1 MKVFLL
7 IIFSIVTLAACS
19 NENDQNE
26 TTETD
31 SEETTES
38 TASESEDT
46 EQEDSATEDTEQEE
60 TGSEDES
67 ASSEEDDDNNSNE
80 ETESESDTEAQATT
94 DLIEDSE
101 IIEGYWINYSGV
113 DDPRGHMSRTDF
125 IPYDPNQDY
134 TLTSAAYVS
143 YFYGD
148 SFIKTNNYG
157 HDGPYIIESVPEADR
172 VIVSFGEPE
181 ADIVE
186 LRNEAVDDA
195 STDGEEGTTP
205 EEYLGQGKPDIENLQ
220 GQIMF
225 GQDFLSGDDVFPGQR
240 IDERGRFVD
249 DDEYTVTEALEYNS
263 SSDYVI
269 TAPAMISYY
278 RGSRFI
284 ETVEISSAPAYLP
297 PVDNA
302 NYINISFN
310 DEYVLDL
317 NMIEVE

>member
-1 MKVFLL
+1 MKVLLL
-7 IIFSIVTLAACS
+7 IMFSITTLAACS
-19 NENDQNE
+19 NQIDQTETTESEQVTDNNTTESKEVEND
-26 TTETD
+26 TETD
-31 SEETTES
+31 ST
-38 TASESEDT
+38 
-46 EQEDSATEDTEQEE
+46 
-60 TGSEDES
+60 
-67 ASSEEDDDNNSNE
+67 SSYDDNNSVE
-80 ETESESDTEAQATT
+80 DQESDVEESEKETEEQAAT
-94 DLIEDSE
+94 DLIEDSD

-113 DDPRGHMSRTDF
+113 DDARSHMSRTDF
-125 IPYDPNQDY
+125 IPYDASQDY

-157 HDGPYIIESVPEADR
+157 HEGPYLIESVPEADQ

-181 ADIVE
+181 ADVVE
-186 LRNEAVDDA
+186 LRNEAVDNATADA
-195 STDGEEGTTP
+195 EESTTP
-205 EEYLGQGKPDIENLQ
+205 DEYLGQGKPDIENLQ

-249 DDEYTVTEALEYNS
+249 DEEYTVTEALEYNS
-263 SSDYVI
+263 SRDYVI

-284 ETVEISSAPAYLP
+284 ETVEISTAPAYLP
-297 PVDNA
+297 AVDNA